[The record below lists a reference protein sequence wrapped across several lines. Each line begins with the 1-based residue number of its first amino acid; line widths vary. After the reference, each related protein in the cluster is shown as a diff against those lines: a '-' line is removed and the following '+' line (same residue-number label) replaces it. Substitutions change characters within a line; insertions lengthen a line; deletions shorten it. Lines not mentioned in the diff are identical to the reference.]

1 MATVWELHPCFAG
14 WATTDTKKWYLK
26 CEKKQWQQNIQK
38 IFQARPAAIKN
49 SLQSHICICVI
60 ISLSQ
65 SNMVDVFAV
74 RVCVHVHIYDC
85 GCVINR
91 LHFREKGRNPPDVLQ
106 LGGSGSE
113 DLDSI
118 CHGRTFLICLEH

>member
-1 MATVWELHPCFAG
+1 M
-14 WATTDTKKWYLK
+14 
-26 CEKKQWQQNIQK
+26 QK

-74 RVCVHVHIYDC
+74 RACVHVHMYDC

-91 LHFREKGRNPPDVLQ
+91 LHFREKGRNQPDVLQ